1 MYMGGISRKS
11 QVQKLF
17 LYWQNN

>member
-1 MYMGGISRKS
+1 MGGISRKS